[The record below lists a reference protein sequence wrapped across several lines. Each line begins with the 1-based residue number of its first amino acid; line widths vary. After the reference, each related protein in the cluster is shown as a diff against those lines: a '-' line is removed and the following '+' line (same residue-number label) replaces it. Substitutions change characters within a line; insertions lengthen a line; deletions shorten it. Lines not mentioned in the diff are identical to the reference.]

1 MKNLFYTFALIYSI
15 SLYSQNDDRL
25 RFYNLE
31 GIEYKIKE
39 NKPITIQY
47 FIDNYLPGIKFT
59 KSFNY
64 KSSKEIL
71 AIFYLEF
78 TDKPLFVLGGKPT
91 KKEIEKE
98 LSLFNYQNYL
108 KDWQFDYNLKNYIKS
123 GDLIIDDLYKLFGKP
138 DEKVESVSYTIF
150 SYNSLRLKFTIK
162 DYKVVDFLHY

>member
-1 MKNLFYTFALIYSI
+1 MKKIFYAFIFFYSI
-15 SLYSQNDDRL
+15 NIFSQEDDRL

-31 GIEYKIKE
+31 GVEYKIKE

-47 FIDNYLPGIKFT
+47 FINNYLPGVKFT
-59 KSFNY
+59 KSFSF
-64 KSSKEIL
+64 KSSEEIL
-71 AIFYLEF
+71 AIFYHEF

-91 KKEIEKE
+91 KEQISKE

-123 GDLIIDDLYKLFGKP
+123 GDLIIDDLYRLFGKP
-138 DEKVESVSYTIF
+138 DERVETSNITVFMYK
-150 SYNSLRLKFTIK
+150 SLKLNFTIK